1 MNAAREHWSTFG
13 QQLGM
18 ETGIMRLMN
27 DLGRAMAGQDRVRML
42 GGGNPAL
49 VPAVQAVWRRRMG
62 EILADGDAYDRLL
75 ANYDTPKGEPR
86 FIEAFAAFL
95 NRQFN
100 LGVRPENVAITNGG
114 QFAFFCLLNLLAG
127 RSAEG
132 APRRILFPMMPEY
145 IGYAGQ
151 CLTADSYRSAR
162 PRIEFREAHRFKYRI
177 DFDRLEV
184 GDDIAAI
191 CLSRPTNPTG
201 NVVTDDELARLHAL
215 AQAHGIP
222 LLVDNAY
229 GLPLPGI
236 VFAEARLTW
245 PKDSV
250 LVFSLSK
257 LGLPGTRT
265 GLVVA
270 PEPIIEALVAMN
282 SVISLANGNVGQ
294 ALVRPLLESDE
305 MLQLSRTAIRPFYES
320 KARQALAWVDEF
332 FDDGLDYYVHRC
344 EGALFLWFW
353 FRGLPISDVELYE
366 RLKRRG
372 VLVVPGSY
380 FFFGA
385 GNPGP
390 QQRECIRVN
399 YTQSES
405 TVREGLGIIA
415 EEVERAYHSSSFPGW
430 SSQVAH
436 V

>member
-1 MNAAREHWSTFG
+1 MDMSRDKWSQFG
-13 QQLGM
+13 RQMGG

-27 DLGRAMAGQDRVRML
+27 DLGRAMAGQDRMLML
-42 GGGNPAL
+42 GGGNPAQI
-49 VPAVQAVWRRRMG
+49 PAVQAVWRRRMG

-86 FIEAFAAFL
+86 FIEAFTAFL
-95 NRQFN
+95 NRQFG

-127 RSAEG
+127 RSAG
-132 APRRILFPMMPEY
+132 DAPRRILFPMMPEY

-151 CLTADSYRSAR
+151 SLTPDTYRGAP
-162 PRIEFREAHRFKYRI
+162 PRIEFRDAHRFKYRI

-184 GDDIAAI
+184 GNDIAAI

-201 NVVTDDELARLHAL
+201 NVVTDDELARLHTL

-222 LLVDNAY
+222 LLIDNAY
-229 GLPLPGI
+229 GLPFPGI
-236 VFAEARLTW
+236 VFADARLTW
-245 PKDSV
+245 PAGSV

-265 GLVVA
+265 GIVVA

-294 ALVRPLLESDE
+294 ALVRPLLEDDDI
-305 MLQLSRTAIRPFYES
+305 LRLSRTAIRPFYEA
-320 KARQALAWVDEF
+320 KAQQALAWVGEF
-332 FDDGLDYYVHRC
+332 FNDGLDYHVHCC
-344 EGALFLWFW
+344 EGALFLWLW

-380 FFFGA
+380 FFFGTGDA
-385 GNPGP
+385 GP
-390 QQRECIRVN
+390 QQHECIRVN
-399 YTQSES
+399 YTQSEA
-405 TVREGLGIIA
+405 TVREGLVIIA
-415 EEVERAYHSSSFPGW
+415 EEVERAYRGT
-430 SSQVAH
+430 
-436 V
+436 